1 VIGWRVLVGEGATC
15 HIKVVTQCDF
25 YEESLLTGGIVAN
38 KIMVDMATQVNG
50 VTNNT
55 CNNVNNNNCNSV
67 GVNNNNNPV
76 INNNNNSDGADE
88 VADVTPPPLT
98 AAQARPRR
106 GEAYKHVAF
115 AILIE
120 RDYNELQL
128 LQDKLSAAIDGYSAL
143 TNEWTLVSNKASA
156 ARGEIVTLQGPQGE
170 YTRICPKN
178 TKEAEKTPEAAT
190 WRKLETLH
198 ISDLERNETIVE
210 VHHSEAGD

>member
-1 VIGWRVLVGEGATC
+1 MLVGEGATC

-55 CNNVNNNNCNSV
+55 CNNVNNNNCNSM

-76 INNNNNSDGADE
+76 INNNNNSDAADE

-106 GEAYKHVAF
+106 GEAHKYVAF
-115 AILIE
+115 TILTE
-120 RDYNELQL
+120 RDHNELQL
-128 LQDKLSAAIDGYSAL
+128 LQDKLCQSRSAATNSAL
-143 TNEWTLVSNKASA
+143 ATNEWTLVSNKAST